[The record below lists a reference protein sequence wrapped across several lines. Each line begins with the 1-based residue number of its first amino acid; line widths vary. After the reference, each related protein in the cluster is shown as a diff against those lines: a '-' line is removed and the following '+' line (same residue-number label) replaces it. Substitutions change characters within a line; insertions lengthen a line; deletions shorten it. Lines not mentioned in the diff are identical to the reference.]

1 MQAAADAAL
10 WHRRHTKKLY
20 VRAVEGRLVGYSSKS
35 KSYRIYSPVT
45 RQIVENSNVV
55 FIETPSQL
63 IPPSTEEWSVQV
75 SGNEGVNNDNN
86 RHNYTTDD
94 FVQDL
99 RNYTLMTNLTPG
111 PFSDHVTASKRTE
124 NPQVTKPLERIS

>member
-1 MQAAADAAL
+1 M
-10 WHRRHTKKLY
+10 
-20 VRAVEGRLVGYSSKS
+20 ES
-35 KSYRIYSPVT
+35 
-45 RQIVENSNVV
+45 SNVV

-63 IPPSTEEWSVQV
+63 PPPSTEKSSVQV